1 MTESIVVYGVES
13 LSHLKNSKKK
23 IFVIEDDPKVQNVPA
38 GCEFFFLETPLAIVS
53 VLKQIA
59 WKTLFLK
66 TEVFASAQYA
76 KKSLWQKIETMF
88 PDIALGVFLTFS
100 EFSDFGVKLYSNT
113 YKNIKSTNKLWE
125 IESLKNAFSGIPAII
140 VGAGPSLKKNG
151 HMLKELSS
159 KALIFAGGSALNAME
174 SLQVTPSFAAAIDKE
189 APFTTFK
196 SQHFFEVPFLY
207 QNRVSS
213 ENFSL
218 VHGEKILAG
227 DHEGFPLLTWLN
239 EKLGLKSEVFQA
251 GWNVSTFLIAVAKYF
266 GCGPIILVG
275 MDLAFTE
282 NKSYAEGSG
291 LKEKEDGSHLVKV
304 NDMAGN
310 AVLTQKDWLMAAKW
324 IEENH
329 SIINCTE
336 GGLGFGRQMSLQ
348 EAKRNLTLSY
358 DLKGLVHQAL
368 YQTKSKTLS
377 KSETYF
383 KEIEANLHLFDFMVD
398 EAMVELE
405 KKYEK
410 KPFEEYEDRFR
421 NELVYNTL
429 LQPLWEIFQHIL
441 LKDIKQEE
449 IKELNRLLFF
459 KQAIKEHLGAFK
471 C

>member
-13 LSHLKNSKKK
+13 LSLLKNTKKK
-23 IFVIEDDPKVQNVPA
+23 IFLIEDDPGVTNVPA
-38 GCEFFFLETPLAIVS
+38 DCEFFFLETHLAIEP

-66 TEVFASAQYA
+66 RELFASARYA
-76 KKSLWQKIETMF
+76 KKDLWKTIQTLF

-113 YKNIKSTNKLWE
+113 YKNIKNTSKLWE

-151 HMLKELSS
+151 HLLKELSS
-159 KALIFAGGSALNAME
+159 KALIFAGGSALNALE
-174 SLQVTPSFAAAIDKE
+174 SFQVIPSFAAAIDKE

-196 SQHFFEVPFLY
+196 NQYFFEVPFLY
-207 QNRVSS
+207 QNRVSA

-227 DHEGFPLLTWLN
+227 DHEGFPLLSWLY
-239 EKLGLKSEVFQA
+239 EKIGLSSETFQA

-266 GCGPIILVG
+266 GCGAIILVG

-282 NKSYAEGSG
+282 NRSYAEGAG
-291 LKEKEDGSHLVKV
+291 LKEKEDGSHLMQVD
-304 NDMAGN
+304 DMAGN

-329 SIINCTE
+329 LVINCTE

-348 EAKRNLTLSY
+348 EAKLHLQKSY
-358 DLKGLVHQAL
+358 DVKGLIHQTL
-368 YQTKSKTLS
+368 YQREAQFLTD
-377 KSETYF
+377 SETYF
-383 KEIEANLHLFDFMVD
+383 NEIKANFHLFDAMVD
-398 EAMVELE
+398 QAMVELE

-410 KPFEEYEDRFR
+410 KPYEEYEERFR
-421 NELVYNTL
+421 NEMVYNHL
-429 LQPLWEIFQHIL
+429 LQPLWEIFQHVL

-459 KQAIKEHLGAFK
+459 KQAVQEHLGAYK
-471 C
+471 